1 MQRRSAAAEQ
11 RLRQHAQG
19 ADLLYRDA
27 QFLREEYDGLTGIGS
42 STAVSRR
49 GWGHSCI
56 EDVIEMAAQCE
67 VRRTL
72 LGHNDPNREWAALNE
87 LDEGLVARRRCSGE
101 WLELARAGMV
111 VDL

>member
-1 MQRRSAAAEQ
+1 VQRRSAAAEQ
-11 RLRQHAQG
+11 RVRQHAQG

-27 QFLREEYDGLTGIGS
+27 QFLRAEYDGLKGIGS

-56 EDVIEMAAQCE
+56 EDVIEMAAQCG

-72 LGHNDPNREWAALNE
+72 LGHNDPNREWAELNE
-87 LDEGLVARRRCSGE
+87 IDDHLVERRRRCGE
-101 WLELARAGMV
+101 WLELARTGMV